1 MNVIYASDNNF
12 AEILGVSMLS
22 LLENNKEC
30 DEITVYILDDGIND
44 DNKAK
49 LTSIA
54 ESYNRQLIIKEIPNL
69 HALAGT
75 EIHTND
81 KWSLSTFSR
90 LFLEKILPESV
101 EKIIYIDCDMIVNDS
116 LEEIYNLDMG
126 DNLCA
131 GVWDCMSD
139 GNKKC
144 IGLNG
149 SNDYFNAGMLVISL
163 KNWRKAE
170 ICNEFIKF
178 IGSYDTLIP
187 YVDQGV
193 INGVMAGRI
202 MTLPFRYN
210 CYTVAF
216 DFTYKEMLTYRKPS
230 KFYSEEEVEA
240 AKANPAIIHFTTS
253 FLSLRPWIEGC
264 EHHYV
269 NEWLK
274 YKKMSPWADTPLRK
288 DNRSSKKKAFVK
300 IFNIL
305 PRKMAVAI
313 AGLLHS
319 SIVPFIKKVKTGK

>member
-22 LLENNKEC
+22 LFDNNKEC

-54 ESYNRQLIIKEIPNL
+54 ESYNRQLVIKEIPNL
-69 HALAGT
+69 EEFVGKNICT
-75 EIHTND
+75 TSR
-81 KWSLSTFSR
+81 WTLSAFSR
-90 LFLEKILPESV
+90 LFLEKLLPESID
-101 EKIIYIDCDMIVNDS
+101 KILYIDCDMIVNDS
-116 LEEIYNLDMG
+116 LEELYNTDMG
-126 DNLCA
+126 ENLCA
-131 GVWDCMSD
+131 GVWDCMSN
-139 GNKKC
+139 GHKAC
-144 IGLNG
+144 IGLTG
-149 SNDYFNAGMLVISL
+149 NDNYFNTGILLISL
-163 KNWRKAE
+163 ENWRKNE
-170 ICNEFIKF
+170 ICNDFIKF
-178 IGSYDTLIP
+178 IRNYNTLIP

-193 INGVMAGRI
+193 INGVLAGRI
-202 MTLPFRYN
+202 MPLPFRYN
-210 CYTVAF
+210 CYTAVF
-216 DFTYKEMLTYRKPS
+216 DFSYKELLVYRKPS
-230 KFYSEEEVEA
+230 RFYSEEEVEA

-300 IFNIL
+300 IFNFL

-313 AGLLHS
+313 AGMLHS
-319 SIVPFIKKVKTGK
+319 SIVPFIKKIKTGR